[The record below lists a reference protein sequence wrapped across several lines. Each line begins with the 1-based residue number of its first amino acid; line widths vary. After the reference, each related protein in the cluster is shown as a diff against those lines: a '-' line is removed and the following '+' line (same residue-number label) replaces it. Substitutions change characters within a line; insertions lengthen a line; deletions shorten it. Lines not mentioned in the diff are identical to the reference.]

1 MPFSA
6 SEYVTWFKK
15 RVRISNKLGDGL
27 NPQNQWPLSL
37 RPKKWIRLDE
47 TSLGRGRR

>member
-15 RVRISNKLGDGL
+15 RVRISNKGGGL
-27 NPQNQWPLSL
+27 NPQNQW
-37 RPKKWIRLDE
+37 RPTKWIRLDE